1 MVTIDFYNY
10 TGRPNTINKTL
21 TNPTQMQGV
30 FRSMFNVLQPSLRVK
45 KSDVF
50 AFNYCY
56 IHELNRYYFIT
67 NVSVMDSDNYD
78 ISLSLDVLKTYED
91 GIMSATATVVEQQD
105 ADRFL
110 SSRQQLFDVRPQI
123 NRIDF
128 EPNLFDAEGNLI
140 MVTLKGN

>member
-30 FRSMFNVLQPSLRVK
+30 FRSTFNVLQPSLRVK
-45 KSDVF
+45 NSDVF
-50 AFNYCY
+50 NFNYCY

-67 NVSVMDSDNYD
+67 NVSVVDSDNYD

-91 GIMSATATVVEQQD
+91 EIMSATATVVEQQD
-105 ADRFL
+105 ADKFL

>member
-30 FRSMFNVLQPSLRVK
+30 FRSTFNVLQPSLRVK
-45 KSDVF
+45 KGDVF
-50 AFNYCY
+50 TFNYCH

-67 NVSVMDSDNYD
+67 NVSVIDNDNYD

-91 GIMSATATVVEQQD
+91 EIMSATATVVEQQD
-105 ADRFL
+105 ADKFL

>member
-30 FRSMFNVLQPSLRVK
+30 FRSTFNVLQPSLRVK

-50 AFNYCY
+50 NFNYCY

-67 NVSVMDSDNYD
+67 NVSVVDSDNYD

-91 GIMSATATVVEQQD
+91 EIMSATATVVEQQD
-105 ADRFL
+105 ADKFL

>member
-1 MVTIDFYNY
+1 M
-10 TGRPNTINKTL
+10 
-21 TNPTQMQGV
+21 
-30 FRSMFNVLQPSLRVK
+30 
-45 KSDVF
+45 
-50 AFNYCY
+50 
-56 IHELNRYYFIT
+56 
-67 NVSVMDSDNYD
+67 MDSDNYD

-91 GIMSATATVVEQQD
+91 EIMSATATVVEQQD

>member
-1 MVTIDFYNY
+1 MV
-10 TGRPNTINKTL
+10 
-21 TNPTQMQGV
+21 
-30 FRSMFNVLQPSLRVK
+30 
-45 KSDVF
+45 
-50 AFNYCY
+50 
-56 IHELNRYYFIT
+56 
-67 NVSVMDSDNYD
+67 DSDNYD

-91 GIMSATATVVEQQD
+91 EIMSATATVVEQQD
-105 ADRFL
+105 ADKFL